1 MFAEIYRTFEIL
13 KPNLMDSVK
22 GCEVVKKI
30 CVLNFTRH
38 LKT

>member
-22 GCEVVKKI
+22 GCEV
-30 CVLNFTRH
+30 
-38 LKT
+38 LKRYVF